1 MIGAPMF
8 ALGAGGVTGGAM
20 FAAGLGGA
28 GRAAGTLAAGLGGAA
43 RAAGTLEAELGGVG
57 PGMGALTAALDTAGA
72 GGATARSPAA
82 VFIIGDIGA
91 DAQSS
96 PRSTLPSAISSTAP

>member
-1 MIGAPMF
+1 MIGAPIF

-28 GRAAGTLAAGLGGAA
+28 GRAAGTL
-43 RAAGTLEAELGGVG
+43 EAELGGVG
-57 PGMGALTAALDTAGA
+57 PGMGALTAALGTAGA
-72 GGATARSPAA
+72 GGAAARSPAA
-82 VFIIGDIGA
+82 VFTIGDIGA